1 MYFCVI
7 ILGVSSTNSGDFP
20 LEPFVERYHPQQVR
34 AGDERGPFSRDRDRI
49 IHSSAFRR
57 LQSKTQVSAPREGD
71 VHRTRLTHSLETGQI
86 GEAIATRLHG
96 TAVPEEWIP
105 GGDLISAACY
115 AHDLGHPPLG
125 HAGEQTLHGAING
138 VEFDDDGEECLKTYG
153 GFEANAQTLRLL
165 TRLMPYARSDQGD
178 KKTLVLIPG
187 INLTRRTL
195 LAILKYPRSYGS
207 CAEEVA
213 SGKLP
218 KCYFD
223 SEQEIVE
230 WMAEP
235 FPEEDRKR
243 FLGQRKYKTLDSAVM
258 DIADEIAYCTHDME
272 DAIARGFLTQ
282 EQFQEGLDVYLQ
294 DRGSGDRES
303 IKARINE
310 ILEASGGGGG
320 ERLRLFS
327 ESEAIRKHAISK
339 LIHTF
344 ITNVIVKEREQ
355 FRHPLLR
362 YYLELHSPQDLLL
375 DFLRHIVWDKVINRP
390 TQKMLEIKGQ
400 YMLKNLFDVFMRE
413 GEQIIVGY
421 ESLEAPIKEIIKHD
435 GVARARLV
443 VDYLAT
449 MTDHTLTKNYQMLF
463 TPGFGSS
470 KEEH

>member
-1 MYFCVI
+1 MPAGVYRARHVYCGARLCGRQTRRSEVRELSGRVRRGRAINTPTPPCAARGGSAQTLMYFCAI
-7 ILGVSSTNSGDFP
+7 ILGVSSTNSADFP
-20 LEPFVERYHPQQVR
+20 PEPFVERYHPQQVR

-86 GEAIATRLHG
+86 GEAIASRLRG
-96 TAVPEEWIP
+96 TAVPREWIP

-125 HAGEQTLHGAING
+125 HAGEQTLHAAING
-138 VEFDDDGEECLKTYG
+138 VEFDGGDKQGRECLKTYG

-165 TRLMPYARSDQGD
+165 TRLMPYARPDQGGQ
-178 KKTLVLIPG
+178 KTLVLIPG

-213 SGKLP
+213 GGKLP

-282 EQFQEGLDVYLQ
+282 EQFQEGWMC
-294 DRGSGDRES
+294 
-303 IKARINE
+303 ICKT
-310 ILEASGGGGG
+310 EAAGTG
-320 ERLRLFS
+320 RV
-327 ESEAIRKHAISK
+327 SK
-339 LIHTF
+339 P
-344 ITNVIVKEREQ
+344 V
-355 FRHPLLR
+355 
-362 YYLELHSPQDLLL
+362 
-375 DFLRHIVWDKVINRP
+375 
-390 TQKMLEIKGQ
+390 
-400 YMLKNLFDVFMRE
+400 
-413 GEQIIVGY
+413 
-421 ESLEAPIKEIIKHD
+421 
-435 GVARARLV
+435 
-443 VDYLAT
+443 
-449 MTDHTLTKNYQMLF
+449 
-463 TPGFGSS
+463 
-470 KEEH
+470 